1 MPHLEIPEIVI
12 VHCKTVNNDYQQDSR
27 ALYTF
32 VLDKWFDRL
41 LGISAKNFIFL
52 KTFKSEF
59 SYIDVW
65 IPDQSSR
72 HLEIEGKINYNIKI
86 LLN

>member
-1 MPHLEIPEIVI
+1 MPHLEITEIAI

-27 ALYTF
+27 ALYKF
-32 VLDKWFDRL
+32 VPDKWFDRL

-59 SYIDVW
+59 SYIDV
-65 IPDQSSR
+65 
-72 HLEIEGKINYNIKI
+72 
-86 LLN
+86 